1 MQKITNYLLSTLTS
15 HNLWIGLLVISINV
29 QAAISDEQIAAFV
42 EALRLAA
49 PKSGNL
55 YSDWQIKAA
64 NISNWSQRCL
74 GRSLTT
80 SEFEADLEIARAIL
94 ECKMGHV
101 LREQYELSEYNEAV
115 AVQRTAA
122 WWMTGVAE
130 QYQSGNIANYTQKV
144 LTLYYQELK
153 NISPAATESLTTTVP
168 PTLPNSPNRE
178 TTPPPVSVD
187 TESPNPSA
195 FPDTESPTLP
205 AFPDTQSPTLSVSP
219 NTQSPT
225 LPLPPPISNTPPVS
239 PGVTEKQITD
249 LVEAI
254 RLATPKNRNLD
265 DNLYSEWQIKPSAI
279 RSWSRECL
287 QQELTPDDF
296 AADPQMS
303 RTILKCKIGQILK
316 QEYGASNKDIFI
328 AVRRT
333 AAWWISGDPQQYKT
347 GVIGDYTLKVLEF
360 YLQL

>member
-1 MQKITNYLLSTLTS
+1 MQKITNYLLSAITPRY
-15 HNLWIGLLVISINV
+15 LWIGLLVISINV

-64 NISNWSQRCL
+64 NISSWSQRCL

-80 SEFEADLEIARAIL
+80 SEFEADLELARAIL

-144 LTLYYQELK
+144 LNLYYQELK
-153 NISPAATESLTTTVP
+153 NISPVATESLTTPVP
-168 PTLPNSPNRE
+168 STLPNSQNRE
-178 TTPPPVSVD
+178 TTPPPVSPD
-187 TESPNPSA
+187 SESPILPTP
-195 FPDTESPTLP
+195 PDAESP
-205 AFPDTQSPTLSVSP
+205 
-219 NTQSPT
+219 
-225 LPLPPPISNTPPVS
+225 PLPPPVSNTPPVNS
-239 PGVTEKQITD
+239 GVTEKQITD

-265 DNLYSEWQIKPSAI
+265 DNLYSEWQVKPSAI

-296 AADPQMS
+296 AADPQIS

-316 QEYGASNKDIFI
+316 REYTASNKDIFV

-347 GVIGDYTLKVLEF
+347 SAIGDYTLKVLEF

>member
-1 MQKITNYLLSTLTS
+1 MQKITNYLLSTITS

-94 ECKMGHV
+94 ECKMGYV

-168 PTLPNSPNRE
+168 PTLPNSQNRE

-187 TESPNPSA
+187 TQSPNPSA
-195 FPDTESPTLP
+195 LPDTESPTLP
-205 AFPDTQSPTLSVSP
+205 VFPDA
-219 NTQSPT
+219 QSPT
-225 LPLPPPISNTPPVS
+225 LPLLPPISNTPPVS

-303 RTILKCKIGQILK
+303 RTILTCKIGQILK
-316 QEYGASNKDIFI
+316 QEYTASHKDIFI

>member
-1 MQKITNYLLSTLTS
+1 MQKITNYLLSTITS

-94 ECKMGHV
+94 ECKMGQV

-153 NISPAATESLTTTVP
+153 NVSPTATESLTTTVP
-168 PTLPNSPNRE
+168 PTLPNSQIRE
-178 TTPPPVSVD
+178 TTPPPVS
-187 TESPNPSA
+187 A
-195 FPDTESPTLP
+195 DTESPTLP
-205 AFPDTQSPTLSVSP
+205 AFPDTQSPTL
-219 NTQSPT
+219 
-225 LPLPPPISNTPPVS
+225 LPLPPPVSNTPPVS
-239 PGVTEKQITD
+239 SGVTEKQITD

-254 RLATPKNRNLD
+254 RLATLKNGNLD

-303 RTILKCKIGQILK
+303 RTILKCKLGQILK
-316 QEYGASNKDIFI
+316 QEYTASNKDIFI

-333 AAWWISGDPQQYKT
+333 AAWWISGDPQRYKT
-347 GVIGDYTLKVLEF
+347 GVVGDYTLKILEF

>member
-1 MQKITNYLLSTLTS
+1 MQKITNYLLSTITS
-15 HNLWIGLLVISINV
+15 HHLWIGLLVISINV
-29 QAAISDEQIAAFV
+29 QAAISDEQVAALV

-130 QYQSGNIANYTQKV
+130 QYQSSNIANYTQKV
-144 LTLYYQELK
+144 LNLYYQELK
-153 NISPAATESLTTTVP
+153 NISPAATKSLTTTVP
-168 PTLPNSPNRE
+168 PTLPNSQNRE
-178 TTPPPVSVD
+178 TTPPPVSAD
-187 TESPNPSA
+187 TKSLNPSA
-195 FPDTESPTLP
+195 FPNTESPTLPVSPDTESPTLP
-205 AFPDTQSPTLSVSP
+205 LSPPV
-219 NTQSPT
+219 
-225 LPLPPPISNTPPVS
+225 SNTPPAS
-239 PGVTEKQITD
+239 SGVTEKQITD

-254 RLATPKNRNLD
+254 RLATPKNRNQD

-296 AADPQMS
+296 AANPPMS

-316 QEYGASNKDIFI
+316 QEYTASNKDIFV

>member
-1 MQKITNYLLSTLTS
+1 MQKITNYLLSRITS
-15 HNLWIGLLVISINV
+15 NYLWIGLLVISINV
-29 QAAISDEQIAAFV
+29 PAAISDEHIAALV

-80 SEFEADLEIARAIL
+80 SEFEADLELARAIL
-94 ECKMGHV
+94 ECKMGSI

-122 WWMTGVAE
+122 WWMTGTAE
-130 QYQSGNIANYTQKV
+130 QYQSSNIANYIQKV

-153 NISPAATESLTTTVP
+153 NISPAATPSLTTTVP
-168 PTLPNSPNRE
+168 PTLPNSQSRE
-178 TTPPPVSVD
+178 TTPTPVA
-187 TESPNPSA
+187 PG
-195 FPDTESPTLP
+195 
-205 AFPDTQSPTLSVSP
+205 
-219 NTQSPT
+219 TQSPT
-225 LPLPPPISNTPPVS
+225 LPLPPPVSSTPTANS
-239 PGVTEKQITD
+239 GVTEKQITD

-254 RLATPKNRNLD
+254 RLATPKNRNQD
-265 DNLYSEWQIKPSAI
+265 DNLYSEWQIKPGAI

-296 AADPQMS
+296 AANSPLS
-303 RTILKCKIGQILK
+303 RTILTCKLGQILK
-316 QEYGASNKDIFI
+316 QEYTASNKDIFV